1 MQAELLRELLSEVR
15 SGERTV
21 ESAIERLR
29 NLPYEDLGFAR
40 LDHHRA
46 LRKGF
51 PEVVFCVG
59 RRLDHVVEIM
69 QRLEHKHS
77 PVLATRASR
86 EVYDAV
92 AARIPAARYFEAAR
106 MIQLGVNGASPSE
119 TTVLIVCAG
128 TADVPVAEEAA
139 VTANALGSNVE
150 KLYDVGRS
158 EEGLVG

>member
-1 MQAELLRELLSEVR
+1 MQADFLRELLSEVR
-15 SGERTV
+15 RGDRTV

-29 NLPYEDLGFAR
+29 DLPFEDLGFAR

-51 PEVVFCVG
+51 PEVVFCEGKRVE
-59 RRLDHVVEIM
+59 HVVEIM
-69 QRLEHKHS
+69 QRLEQKHS
-77 PVLATRASR
+77 PILATRATR

-92 AARIPAARYFEAAR
+92 AAKIPSARYFESAR
-106 MIQLGVNGASPSE
+106 MIQLGVNGTNPTE

-139 VTANALGSNVE
+139 LT
-150 KLYDVGRS
+150 
-158 EEGLVG
+158 